1 MFSQAGD
8 DGVSG
13 RGGGTRRGALDTRN
27 VVVNLRA
34 LVVTSVGVDA
44 CKLALAIVTMVRLQ
58 PNQGFVFLA
67 SIAVWSLSAKVAV
80 ISASL
85 ATYGLVLWAANRE
98 ARRPM
103 AVAAAVFVVAIAL
116 RFLFMVEGAVVVLQ
130 ESFARANA
138 TAATAAPDDAQH
150 LFIPAAPKGVLA
162 KARDLHEQG
171 RVYLRHDIS
180 EPHNADIVL
189 LTPPSPSLLK
199 VTLKILQV
207 NIIHTCSVAVHVVF
221 LLVIRKFMRCTR
233 LKQNSEDM
241 LAEART

>member
-1 MFSQAGD
+1 MRSFCSHAGHRAATSVMFSQAGD

-162 KARDLHEQG
+162 KARGTCGAAARKPKTLV
-171 RVYLRHDIS
+171 R
-180 EPHNADIVL
+180 
-189 LTPPSPSLLK
+189 LTPQTLYIHRDACDADPLK
-199 VTLKILQV
+199 AAFVPRWQRGQT
-207 NIIHTCSVAVHVVF
+207 TDSF
-221 LLVIRKFMRCTR
+221 GTP
-233 LKQNSEDM
+233 E
-241 LAEART
+241 

>member
-1 MFSQAGD
+1 MFNQAGG
-8 DGVSG
+8 DGVSST
-13 RGGGTRRGALDTRN
+13 RGGGVGGRIRRSALDTRN

-34 LVVTSVGVDA
+34 LAITSVGVDA

-58 PNQGFVFLA
+58 PNRGFVFLA
-67 SIAVWSLSAKVAV
+67 SMAVWSLSAKLAV
-80 ISASL
+80 ICASI
-85 ATYGLVLWAANRE
+85 AAYGLVLWAANRE

-116 RFLFMVEGAVVVLQ
+116 RFLFMIEGAVVVIQ
-130 ESFARANA
+130 DSVVRANA

-150 LFIPAAPKGVLA
+150 LFVPAAPR
-162 KARDLHEQG
+162 ARDLHEQG
-171 RVYLRHDIS
+171 REYLRHDIS
-180 EPHNADIVL
+180 EPHTADIV
-189 LTPPSPSLLK
+189 PPTKPTPSLVE
-199 VTLKILQV
+199 VTLKIVQV

-233 LKQNSEDM
+233 MKQNSEDI